1 MGASLGQTER
11 PSSKSPHAPESERK
25 EDVDDVTLE
34 RKYAEACEKLANV
47 VRETGFLED
56 PRGVLVAEALSA
68 TDADY
73 GHVEYYRRSDGLW
86 DAYLRKMPLGAH
98 QIVQPTV
105 ASQETTWRLTSNPP
119 VPDELPNVFVSNDK
133 SLCLLWDREVEA
145 EVDVGVCLCLGPE
158 RQGWRAVVETEV
170 KNLNLTDMNRRLLF
184 YMTSA
189 LNGISWRR
197 LRLCIGMKVFEQ
209 RADGRWVCIACV
221 WRRGDNDIPMFERAF
236 DVGTRNYDGNQ
247 NDAIC
252 NLVGWLRSEV
262 SAGRIALGP
271 TIDLDNF
278 VVTSVP
284 SPPGLP
290 IPLPVRRGRIVVPE
304 AEELRDHFI
313 VPLHPDE
320 LCYDSGLPQE
330 LVNQVPAL
338 PLNLF
343 DIMLQFGVFGSDWN
357 THRPLPS

>member
-86 DAYLRKMPLGAH
+86 DAYLKKMPLGAH
-98 QIVQPTV
+98 QIVQPTL
-105 ASQETTWRLTSNPP
+105 AEQQYDWRMFAG
-119 VPDELPNVFVSNDK
+119 VPDELPEVFVSNDK
-133 SLCLLWDREVEA
+133 SLCSLWDTEVEA
-145 EVDVGVCLCLGPE
+145 EVDVGYQLRLAPE
-158 RQGWRAVVETEV
+158 RQGWRAVVEAEV
-170 KNLNLTDMNRRLLF
+170 KNLKLKDMNRRLLF

-189 LNGISWRR
+189 LNGNAWSR
-197 LRLCIGMKVFEQ
+197 LRLCIGIKVFEQ
-209 RADGRWVCIACV
+209 RVDGRWVCIACV
-221 WRRGDNDIPMFERAF
+221 WRRGDNDDIPTLERAF
-236 DVGTRNYDGNQ
+236 DVGTCNHNGNQ
-247 NDAIC
+247 DKAIGS
-252 NLVGWLRSEV
+252 LVCWLRSEV
-262 SAGRIALGP
+262 GAGRIALGP

-278 VVTSVP
+278 VVTPVP
-284 SPPGLP
+284 CPPGLP
-290 IPLPVRRGRIVVPE
+290 NPLPVRRGRIVVPE
-304 AEELRDHFI
+304 AEELRAHFI
-313 VPLHPDE
+313 VPLRPHE

-330 LVNQVPAL
+330 LVARVPVL

-343 DIMLQFGVFGSDWN
+343 DLMLRLNTFGSDWN
-357 THRPLPS
+357 RYRPLPP